1 MVIGLAPGGVRAQI
15 PFAFNSAR
23 LHLDS
28 GTGHYSFEDVT
39 HEPASAAGGTGSGQI
54 KASMDGAIVA
64 VLAEVGDEVV
74 IGQTL
79 LVLEAMKMEHQLKA
93 DVDGVVESVNATVGE
108 QVKERQVLITV
119 AAEADGSQSE
129 EQE

>member
-1 MVIGLAPGGVRAQI
+1 
-15 PFAFNSAR
+15 
-23 LHLDS
+23 
-28 GTGHYSFEDVT
+28 
-39 HEPASAAGGTGSGQI
+39 
-54 KASMDGAIVA
+54 MDGAIVA

-93 DVDGVVESVNATVGE
+93 DVDGVVERVNAAIGD

-119 AAEADGSQSE
+119 SAEADGSHSE
-129 EQE
+129 GQE